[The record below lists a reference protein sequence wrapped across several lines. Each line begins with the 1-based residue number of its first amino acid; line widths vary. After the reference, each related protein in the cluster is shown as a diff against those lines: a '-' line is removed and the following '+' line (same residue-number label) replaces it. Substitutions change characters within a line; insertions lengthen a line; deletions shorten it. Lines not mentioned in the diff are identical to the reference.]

1 MGRKKR
7 VARGASS
14 DAPTRTLRPRNP
26 LTGRVPTLKERA
38 AYRAAQAQE
47 RVQRLPTPPPSISSA
62 PSNASRSSPA
72 PSLADSE
79 ISEYLPPPSTPSWR
93 PRRPPSIGWLSP
105 QKRADPDSRPCAEAL
120 RLVSLSGD
128 QCPFTGRERADY
140 TVHISHGVDR
150 STKPADLRCI
160 ERSYGLGPG
169 EFNVN
174 SRLNCVYLGID
185 IHAPWDGYRTKD
197 HPSKVIIIPVMP
209 DLQKMYTALTDKVV
223 SDWPWETVEPRKN
236 AEGFIHYEQVS
247 RARAFSPCPTHTG
260 YYHRVVPLNTWGL
273 SGIQC
278 ITERPDGSAHQK
290 LIRPPFTT
298 KSGKPQIPLKR
309 LHVNP
314 YNMVWK
320 TNKILKDQDNS
331 VVPEYV
337 RPEVNLIRKIGAIM
351 TGLVDPDA
359 ADFVP

>member
-14 DAPTRTLRPRNP
+14 DAPPTRTLRPRSA

-38 AYRAAQAQE
+38 AYRAAQEQE
-47 RVQRLPTPPPSISSA
+47 RVQRLPPPPPSIRSA
-62 PSNASRSSPA
+62 SFSASRSSPA

-105 QKRADPDSRPCAEAL
+105 QRRADPDSRPCAEAL

-128 QCPFTGRERADY
+128 RCPFTGMERCDY

-150 STKPADLRCI
+150 AAKPADLRDI

-169 EFNVN
+169 EYFVN
-174 SRLNCVYLGID
+174 SRLNYVYLSID
-185 IHAPWDGYRTKD
+185 IHAPWDGYPGKD
-197 HPSKVIIIPVMP
+197 HPSKVIIIPVMS

-223 SDWPWETVEPRKN
+223 SDWPWGTVEPHKN
-236 AEGFIHYEQVS
+236 AEGFIHYEEV
-247 RARAFSPCPTHTG
+247 FPFTETG
-260 YYHRVVPLNTWGL
+260 YYYRIVPLNTWGKA
-273 SGIQC
+273 GIQR
-278 ITERPDGSAHQK
+278 ITERRDGTIQQT

-298 KSGKPQIPLKR
+298 NSGKPRMPLKR

-331 VVPEYV
+331 VVPEYAL
-337 RPEVNLIRKIGAIM
+337 PEVNLIRKIGAIM